1 MSGLSNIACSLV
13 VFFTSQIAAL
23 PLSKLCYLTDIT
35 SGPSRVITSGECGLK
50 CGSKEGCMTFITCD
64 LAYSKTCTIYKIASK
79 ETCGEK
85 GVDCSYFVQVT
96 TYFLIYR
103 INPFF
108 LFRMFADSKR
118 SHIIFFSLNIAENR
132 SFGLR

>member
-96 TYFLIYR
+96 TYFLFYR

-108 LFRMFADSKR
+108 YSECLLTVNV
-118 SHIIFFSLNIAENR
+118 HILNFFL
-132 SFGLR
+132 